1 MTSLIGS
8 KPLNTTGGNI
18 SSSQTGFQAGNKVP
32 KGYQM
37 GQVQNFTPEM
47 MGLFQQLIGQVGPD
61 SYLSKLAGGD
71 EAIFNQIE
79 QPSLK
84 QFGGLQAGLASK
96 FSGMGQGSR
105 NSSGFQN
112 TQNQAAMDFASQLQA
127 NRQNLQQTALKDLM
141 SMGNQLLGN
150 RPYDQF
156 LVEEE
161 EEQNPWWKNL
171 IGGGLRGGGAAL
183 GAYFGGPMGGMAG
196 LHGGNA
202 IAKSFG
208 I

>member
-79 QPSLK
+79 QPALK
-84 QFGGLQAGLASK
+84 QFSGIQGQLASR

-105 NSSGFQN
+105 HSSGFQN

-127 NRQNLQQTALKDLM
+127 NRQSLQQQALKDLLG
-141 SMGNQLLGN
+141 MGNQLLGQ

-161 EEQNPWWKNL
+161 EEELPWWKQL
-171 IGGGLRGGGAAL
+171 LGGGIRGAGALAGG
-183 GAYFGGPMGGMAG
+183 YFGGPMGGMAG